1 MPPSGSKPPGIARDR
16 RPPAR
21 ASDRVRDWVDD
32 DAPGLSLLARLDDLR
47 RRLTRI
53 AIALVVGFLV
63 VFAFITPIV
72 EFVLK
77 PLDAVLPKGSHII
90 YTDPAEAF
98 MLNLKVAGL
107 VGAVVASP
115 YLLWQVW
122 GLVSPRLG
130 ARARRMAVA
139 FVFFTT
145 LLFLL
150 GASFAHFVVFPWA
163 WRFFASF
170 ATDYM
175 QFVPRIEPTFSLYA
189 KMVLA
194 FGLAFQMPT
203 VVFFLAR
210 AGLITHRTLVRQAR
224 IVTLLAFIVSA
235 IMTPPDV
242 VSQVLLVVPI
252 LGLYAVSIGVAWVFG
267 ERRDETG

>member
-1 MPPSGSKPPGIARDR
+1 MSPSGSEPPEIVRDR
-16 RPPAR
+16 PSVRVSNR
-21 ASDRVRDWVDD
+21 AHDWADD

-47 RRLTRI
+47 RRLVRM
-53 AIALVVGFLV
+53 ALALVAGFLV
-63 VFAFITPIV
+63 AFAFITPIV

-77 PLDAVLPKGSHII
+77 PLDAVLPAGSHLI

-98 MLNLKVAGL
+98 MLELKVAAL

-122 GLVSPRLG
+122 GLVAHRLG
-130 ARARRMAVA
+130 AHARRMAVA

-150 GASFAHFVVFPWA
+150 GASFAHFLVFPWA
-163 WRFFASF
+163 WRFFASY

-175 QFVPRIEPTFSLYA
+175 QFLPRIAPTFSLYA

-194 FGLAFQMPT
+194 FGLVFQMPT

-210 AGLITHRTLVRQAR
+210 AGLITHHTLIRQAR
-224 IVTLLAFIVSA
+224 IATLLAFIVGA
-235 IMTPPDV
+235 ILTPPDA
-242 VSQVLLVVPI
+242 VSQVLLAVPI
-252 LGLYAVSIGVAWVFG
+252 LGLYGVSIGIAWVFG
-267 ERRDETG
+267 RRRNQAD